1 MMGIMYSNSVAKYCS
16 TKTKQKKKVNK
27 AKVYKAQIDENSIRK
42 GISTRRREKA
52 LHNRDKQ
59 RFE

>member
-27 AKVYKAQIDENSIRK
+27 GKLYKAQIDENSIRK

-52 LHNRDKQ
+52 LEAQ
-59 RFE
+59 